1 MTDNLFENEWNFWI
15 GYTDKDRPKND
26 FVALS
31 STSTENNDGAA
42 AASETTSGSIGLSYE
57 NFEPGYPTSTSD
69 NNCLSLDISH
79 GKWKDRLCDDEFRY
93 ACMKPRVQY
102 NQK

>member
-1 MTDNLFENEWNFWI
+1 M
-15 GYTDKDRPKND
+15 
-26 FVALS
+26 ALS
-31 STSTENNDGAA
+31 SKPAENNDEAA
-42 AASETTSGSIGLSYE
+42 AASETSTDSAGLYYE

-79 GKWKDRLCDDEFRY
+79 GKWKDRQCDDKIRY

-102 NQK
+102 YN